1 MMRRMT
7 YPSFPPLLRVPRAI
21 AALLGFHAFA
31 PVFTVFF
38 ALVFTLGAIL
48 SATPAAANSDGQFDP
63 ENVAQVDLLP
73 GWRMADGRHMAAL
86 RIRLADGWKTYWRAP
101 GETGIPPAFDWSGSK
116 NVAGVQIL
124 WPVPGVFDTA
134 GARTLGYKHELI
146 LPIAI
151 TPRRDGRKITVRGRV
166 ALGVCS
172 DVCLP
177 MEAKFSAVLPTSGE
191 DDSAVLIRKSLA
203 RLPKPGA
210 AAGLGAITCEVEP
223 ISDGL
228 RVTARLTLP
237 KVGVDEIG
245 VIEPADQ
252 TIWVSPTELTRNGN
266 TLTLVSELVPPS
278 ARPFLLSRSDIRISV
293 FGGGNGVD
301 IASCVGS

>member
-1 MMRRMT
+1 MMRWMT
-7 YPSFPPLLRVPRAI
+7 QPKPYLMRLV
-21 AALLGFHAFA
+21 
-31 PVFTVFF
+31 
-38 ALVFTLGAIL
+38 ALVLALFLTGLA
-48 SATPAAANSDGQFDP
+48 ATPLRAGSHVAFDP
-63 ENVAQVDLLP
+63 ANVAQIDILP

-86 RIRLADGWKTYWRAP
+86 RIRLDDGWKTYWRAP

-116 NVAGVQIL
+116 NVAGVQML
-124 WPVPGVFDTA
+124 WPVPVAFDTA
-134 GARTLGYKHELI
+134 GARTLGYKRELI

-177 MEAKFSAVLPTSGE
+177 TEASFSAVLPASGE
-191 DDSAVLIRKSLA
+191 GAGTAQIRKSLTQ
-203 RLPKPGA
+203 LPKPGDK
-210 AAGLGAITCEVEP
+210 AGLSAITCEVEP
-223 ISDGL
+223 IADGL

-237 KVGVDEIG
+237 RVGPDEIG

-252 TIWVSPTELTRNGN
+252 TIWVSPTELSRNGN
-266 TLTLVSELVPPS
+266 RLTLTSELVPPS
-278 ARPFLLSRSDIRISV
+278 ARPFLLSRSDIRISI
-293 FGGGNGVD
+293 FAGGKGVD

>member
-1 MMRRMT
+1 MMLRMT
-7 YPSFPPLLRVPRAI
+7 YPSFSTHLRVPRALF
-21 AALLGFHAFA
+21 AVLGFL
-31 PVFTVFF
+31 
-38 ALVFTLGAIL
+38 ALALG
-48 SATPAAANSDGQFDP
+48 ATPAAANSDGQFDP

-101 GETGIPPAFDWSGSK
+101 GETGIPPAFDWSGSR
-116 NVAGVQIL
+116 NVAGVQMH
-124 WPVPGVFDTA
+124 WPIPVVFDTA
-134 GARTLGYKHELI
+134 GARTLGYKKELI
-146 LPIAI
+146 LPITI
-151 TPRRDGRKITVRGRV
+151 SPRRDGRKITVRGRV

-177 MEAKFSAVLPTSGE
+177 MEATFSAVLPASGE
-191 DDSAVLIRKSLA
+191 DGSAALIRKSLA

-210 AAGLGAITCEVEP
+210 SAGLGRISCEVEP

-237 KVGVDEIG
+237 RVGADEIG

-293 FGGGNGVD
+293 FAGGKGVD
-301 IASCVGS
+301 IASCAGS